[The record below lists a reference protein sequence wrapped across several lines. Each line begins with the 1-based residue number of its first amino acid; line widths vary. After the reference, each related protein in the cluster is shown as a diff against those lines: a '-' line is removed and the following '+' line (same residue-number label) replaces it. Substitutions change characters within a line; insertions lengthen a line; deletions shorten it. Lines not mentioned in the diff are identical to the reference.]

1 LTQTRRP
8 LKGAREIAEPQATG
22 NVSTGTRRSFDM
34 TMHRNKAPFR
44 ADHVGSLLRPQALL
58 AERERFRKGEI
69 TAQDLR
75 VLEDAAIR
83 DVVKLQEDIGLQSVT
98 DGEFRRTLWHADF
111 LLSFDNVVSVKT
123 GANATFRTAE
133 GDIERPLSAFHIAGK
148 VSRPKPIFVEHFKF
162 VKSVARQTP
171 KQTIPSPSILHFR
184 AGRGGVDSKA
194 YPDMQEFYADLSR
207 VYAEEI
213 ADLAAAGCRY
223 LQIDETNFAYLC
235 DPAMRKEAQN
245 IGEDPDALPR
255 TYARIINDAVASAP
269 ADMVKAIHLCRGN
282 FEGAWV
288 AEGGYEPVADVLFNQ
303 INVDAYFL
311 EYDSDRAGD
320 FRPLRYVPKGKTVVL
335 GLVTTKSGKLES
347 KDDLKRRI
355 DEAAKH
361 CPIDQLALSPQC
373 GFASGERG
381 NKLSVDE
388 EVRKLQLVVDVARE
402 VWG

>member
-1 LTQTRRP
+1 M
-8 LKGAREIAEPQATG
+8 
-22 NVSTGTRRSFDM
+22 S
-34 TMHRNKAPFR
+34 MHRDKPPFR
-44 ADHVGSLLRPQALL
+44 ADHVGSLLRPPALL
-58 AERERFRKGEI
+58 EAREKRRKGEI
-69 TAQDLR
+69 SAEDLR
-75 VLEDAAIR
+75 ALEDDAIR
-83 DVVKLQEDIGLQSVT
+83 EVVKLQESVGLKAVT

-111 LLSFDNVVSVKT
+111 LLSFENVVSVKT
-123 GANATFRTAE
+123 GASATFRTAE
-133 GDIERPLSAFHIAGK
+133 GDIQRPLSAFHISGK
-148 VSRPKPIFVEHFKF
+148 VSRPKPIFVDHFKF
-162 VKSVARQTP
+162 VKSVAKETP

-245 IGEDPDALPR
+245 IGEDPDALPK
-255 TYARIINDAVASAP
+255 TYAKIINDALASAP

-303 INVDAYFL
+303 INVNGYFL
-311 EYDSDRAGD
+311 EYDSERAGD
-320 FRPLRYVPKGKTVVL
+320 FSPLRFVPKGKTVVL
-335 GLVTTKSGKLES
+335 GLVTTKSGKLET

-355 DEAAKH
+355 EEAAKH
-361 CPIDQLALSPQC
+361 CSIDQLALSPQC

-381 NKLSVDE
+381 NKLTVE
-388 EVRKLQLVVDVARE
+388 EEMRKLQLIVDVARE